1 MNYIQH
7 LHQGVAPGRSM
18 ANGGG
23 GGSSGPDN
31 YANLEKLYGEQ
42 ARAAQF
48 MLDQSMPM
56 LPGTMQN
63 TAGMTQDAMSG
74 ALGNRMRRQAEID
87 ADAASGDALTT
98 MNQNLAG
105 YGVNP
110 NSGLFA
116 GANRKLAVSGAA
128 NKVGA
133 MNQAGQWSEDQKWN
147 RNAGQ
152 FSQLSGMGDG
162 AMQGLSSAAGG
173 YSNMAAQQSN
183 KDMANAKGFGQ
194 FGSALAGGLMKKA
207 DGGYIE
213 KPVKMAS
220 GGDVWTSYKAAN
232 PVVAGKR
239 KKLSTSD
246 QLAMVAAGAAPH
258 AFGYGL
264 KAAWNSETGKDIRDS
279 LGQKL
284 SDVFSGKGPTG
295 AQHFG
300 VEQGATYDSSAQAMA
315 DRMEFDGAPAYAEID
330 TPNMADPAMDIP
342 EFEVP
347 QVEVDVQVP
356 EWDFAFADGGSV
368 RKHGLRLAMGGRVF
382 NRMPGIASMDAS
394 KQMKLQGAGSL
405 AKNTPKAPRVAPVA
419 QAQTNPVATGTQVA
433 SSGKKLYDGIEAAE
447 KVSETSSALDA
458 AMQAG
463 ESTEAIANAAD
474 AASKASDALDGST
487 GGNPATAALKLGV
500 DLASGRDAG
509 TAVADAA
516 ATYGGAE
523 LGATAGTAILPGVG
537 TVIGGLLGGL
547 AGGAIFAD
555 GGDVQ
560 GRKDMTEGGKVTGP
574 GTETS
579 DDIPAWLSDGEYVL
593 NAEAVKLA
601 GKENLEKINDAGLVV
616 RYGDADKREA
626 MVKAASGLRGAGK
639 KGVKLAGGGYL
650 GVALGSGVQQF
661 ERQKAAQREDERFK
675 QQQAMQERQMKMSEA
690 AAARQEAAAQ
700 RLIDKENK
708 IEGVQ
713 AKAAGYIEDANAIAG
728 FDTGHMTPEEKS
740 AAGRA
745 YSEAG
750 YSPEALRSKATGAVG
765 AQNLVAGMQLND
777 MLRKQEQDRRRG
789 AVGQAMAGGDI
800 GGAISNAGGDWT
812 QQGFGL
818 SILGSTTDKRTG
830 AKTITIGKEGKP
842 VAAIDASLLG
852 DFTESL
858 IDPSKAPAFSKEQRS
873 LENMYRDDERAN
885 KSLAIQGG
893 SAALSNR
900 LNKLKI
906 SEAEQLAQVN
916 AKVRDLRIQLAETKD
931 PAVAEELKR
940 QIMVYEGAK
949 ADRDLKRYTP
959 MKGVDSMGREVSGVL
974 DTVTKEWTPTPVV
987 QVATPTKEKSS
998 WFGGG
1003 NKNATKNMD
1012 ILPPPVQSKQPV
1024 SYKEYA
1030 AQIRARNPGR
1040 PIPDDVLRAEYNKRA
1055 GG

>member
-1 MNYIQH
+1 MNYTQRM
-7 LHQGVAPGRSM
+7 HQGVAPGRSM
-18 ANGGG
+18 ANGGSK
-23 GGSSGPDN
+23 GSSGPYYGNMD
-31 YANLEKLYGEQ
+31 KLYGEQ

-74 ALGNRMRRQAEID
+74 ALGNRMRRQAGID

-116 GANRKLAVSGAA
+116 GANRKLAVSSAA

-133 MNQAGQWSEDQKWN
+133 MNQVGQWAEDQKWN

-152 FSQLSGMGDG
+152 FAQLSGMGDG
-162 AMQGLSSAAGG
+162 AVQGLSSAAGG
-173 YSNMAAQQSN
+173 FGNMAAQQDN
-183 KDMANAKGFGQ
+183 KDMANARGYGQ
-194 FGSALAGGLMKKA
+194 MGAALGSALTKK
-207 DGGYIE
+207 DGGYISVGLANGGDAWAAW
-213 KPVKMAS
+213 KAKNPIAAS
-220 GGDVWTSYKAAN
+220 GRRKSGGN
-232 PVVAGKR
+232 PLGMVV
-239 KKLSTSD
+239 
-246 QLAMVAAGAAPH
+246 AGAAPSL
-258 AFGYGL
+258 AAEGL
-264 KAAWNSETGKDIRDS
+264 KAAWKG
-279 LGQKL
+279 
-284 SDVFSGKGPTG
+284 SGAGDAIKGLFARSPVDATVNGGTQAATLAAQDAAVTG
-295 AQHFG
+295 ASG
-300 VEQGATYDSSAQAMA
+300 ISEGTASAMLGEQGATLAAQ
-315 DRMEFDGAPAYAEID
+315 
-330 TPNMADPAMDIP
+330 
-342 EFEVP
+342 
-347 QVEVDVQVP
+347 
-356 EWDFAFADGGSV
+356 
-368 RKHGLRLAMGGRVF
+368 
-382 NRMPGIASMDAS
+382 
-394 KQMKLQGAGSL
+394 
-405 AKNTPKAPRVAPVA
+405 
-419 QAQTNPVATGTQVA
+419 
-433 SSGKKLYDGIEAAE
+433 
-447 KVSETSSALDA
+447 DA
-458 AMQAG
+458 AVTGAAG
-463 ESTEAIANAAD
+463 LTE
-474 AASKASDALDGST
+474 GT
-487 GGNPATAALKLGV
+487 TAALGMAEGAGAAGAAGV
-500 DLASGRDAG
+500 GSGAMAG
-509 TAVADAA
+509 LAA
-516 ATYGGAE
+516 AAPW
-523 LGATAGTAILPGVG
+523 LV
-537 TVIGGLLGGL
+537 GGL
-547 AGGAIFAD
+547 AIGHALDLFAD

-560 GRKDMTEGGKVTGP
+560 GRKDMTQGGDVQGP

-579 DDIPAWLSDGEYVL
+579 DSIPAWLSKGEYVI

-601 GKENLEKINDAGLVV
+601 GKENLEKINDAGLYV
-616 RYGDADKREA
+616 RYGNADKREA

-661 ERQKAAQREDERFK
+661 ERQKAAQREDDRFK

-728 FDTGHMTPEEKS
+728 FDTGHMTPEEKA

-750 YSPEALRSKATGAVG
+750 YSPEALRGKAIGVIS

-818 SILGSTTDKRTG
+818 SILGTTTDKRTG
-830 AKTITIGKEGKP
+830 AKTITIGKDGKP

-900 LNKLKI
+900 LNNLKI
-906 SEAEQLAQVN
+906 GEAEQLAAVN
-916 AKVRDLRIQLAETKD
+916 AKVRDLRGQLAETKD
-931 PAVAEELKR
+931 PAVAEELMR
-940 QIMVYEGAK
+940 QIRVYEGTK
-949 ADRDLKRYTP
+949 AERDTHRYDLK
-959 MKGVDSMGREVSGVL
+959 
-974 DTVTKEWTPTPVV
+974 VV
-987 QVATPTKEKSS
+987 EDMM
-998 WFGGG
+998 G
-1003 NKNATKNMD
+1003 NKSFYRFNKVTGEVIPIASQAAQQAATTNGNGKPP
-1012 ILPPPVQSKQPV
+1012 ILPPPAQTTKSP
-1024 SYKEYA
+1024 SFEEYA
-1030 AQIRARNPGR
+1030 AQIRAKNPGK